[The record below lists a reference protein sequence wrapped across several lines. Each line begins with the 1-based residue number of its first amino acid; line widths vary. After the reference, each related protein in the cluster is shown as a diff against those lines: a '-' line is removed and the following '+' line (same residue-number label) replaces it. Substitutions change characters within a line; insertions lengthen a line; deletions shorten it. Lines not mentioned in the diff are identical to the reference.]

1 MLRPEHIVIIV
12 VVAMVIFGYSR
23 LPGAVR
29 SIGQAIREFK
39 KEVNKGDEIK
49 KAD

>member
-1 MLRPEHIVIIV
+1 MLRPEHIVIII
-12 VVAMVIFGYSR
+12 VVALIIFGYNR

-39 KEVNKGDEIK
+39 KEVTQGDEIK